1 MINFIF
7 SIPIESVGLCSTND
21 TTDGKPLF
29 SITFGSNS
37 GQYSSETP
45 SSFGFSTSHEQQFA
59 SQIAEGM
66 FGFVNLVPERK
77 HEIFDNI
84 WLNGEKNKEWDHTE
98 NDTGGYMYIVNVAG
112 GNSKLFR
119 YTANYLCIG
128 LRYEFSAYLANV
140 LVKKW
145 VDLGYLLQPNIRFEV
160 RTATNDNQL
169 VAQFST
175 DDIPAYEK
183 LTWSKYGLSF
193 NASSTSVVL
202 LMISNA
208 GGGDG
213 NDLAIDDIELRVCST
228 NHSGFCPPGQCI
240 YYSLNMR

>member
-7 SIPIESVGLCSTND
+7 CVPIESVGLCSIND

-37 GQYSSETP
+37 GQYSSEKP
-45 SSFGFSTSHEQQFA
+45 SSFGFSTSHRQRFA
-59 SQIAEGM
+59 SPIDEGM
-66 FGFVNLVPERK
+66 FSFVNLVPEQK
-77 HEIFDNI
+77 NVFSLDI
-84 WLNGEKNKEWDHTE
+84 WLNGDINKGWDHTE
-98 NDTGGYMYIVNVAG
+98 NDTDGYMYIVNVAG

-119 YTANYLCIG
+119 YTVNYLCIG

-140 LVKKW
+140 LVKYL
-145 VDLGYLLQPNIRFEV
+145 VDADSLLQPNIRFEV
-160 RTATNDNQL
+160 RNATNENQL
-169 VAQFST
+169 LAQFST

-193 NASSTSVVL
+193 NASSSSVVL

-228 NHSGFCPPGQCI
+228 NHSGFCPAGQCI

>member
-45 SSFGFSTSHEQQFA
+45 SSFGFSTSHRQQFV
-59 SQIAEGM
+59 SQIKEGM
-66 FGFVNLVPERK
+66 FGFVNLVLEKK
-77 HEIFDNI
+77 HEFFGNI
-84 WLNGEKNKEWDHTE
+84 WLNGEKNKEWDHTV

-119 YTANYLCIG
+119 STVNYLCIG
-128 LRYEFSAYLANV
+128 LRYEFSAHLANV
-140 LVKKW
+140 LVKRL
-145 VDLGYLLQPNIRFEV
+145 VDAGILLQPNIRFEV
-160 RTATNDNQL
+160 RNTTNENQL
-169 VAQFST
+169 LAQFST
-175 DDIPAYEK
+175 DDIPAYKE

-213 NDLAIDDIELRVCST
+213 NDIAIDDIELRVSST
-228 NHSGFCPPGQCI
+228 NDCGLCPSG
-240 YYSLNMR
+240 

>member
-7 SIPIESVGLCSTND
+7 CVPIESVGLCSIND

-37 GQYSSETP
+37 GQYSSEKP
-45 SSFGFSTSHEQQFA
+45 SSFGFSTSHQQQFA
-59 SQIAEGM
+59 SPIDEGM
-66 FGFVNLVPERK
+66 FGFVNLVPEKK
-77 HEIFDNI
+77 HESFGNI

-119 YTANYLCIG
+119 STVNYLCIG
-128 LRYEFSAYLANV
+128 LRYEFSAHLANV

-145 VDLGYLLQPNIRFEV
+145 VDQGYLLKPNLRFEV
-160 RTATNDNQL
+160 RAATNENQL
-169 VAQFST
+169 LAQFST
-175 DDIPAYEK
+175 GDIPEYDEM
-183 LTWSKYGLSF
+183 TWSKHGLSF
-193 NASSTSVVL
+193 TASSTSVVL

-213 NDLAIDDIELRVCST
+213 NDLAIDDIELRVFPT
-228 NHSGFCPPGQCI
+228 NHSGFCPPG
-240 YYSLNMR
+240 